1 MEVHPVIAPPTHCLE
16 FSERGARQT
25 SCTEMELGVSRAEVC
40 RESTGEERS
49 SLSLK
54 DIERMERQAS
64 LGENIYKICI

>member
-25 SCTEMELGVSRAEVC
+25 SRTEMELGVSRAEVC

-49 SLSLK
+49 SLS
-54 DIERMERQAS
+54 ERHREN
-64 LGENIYKICI
+64 GETSQSGRKYL